1 VRDARFAYAAVRAA
15 LQIVDEARPKGTSI
29 DRIERV
35 LAEPSAEGA
44 KKDDPATRPGHSLI
58 AAGRVTAVAQRPTP
72 SAAG

>member
-44 KKDDPATRPGHSLI
+44 KKDDPATH
-58 AAGRVTAVAQRPTP
+58 
-72 SAAG
+72 